1 MMKHRLNLRFNSS
14 YFKIAVLL
22 LIVEILI
29 AVFMKDQ
36 FIRPFGGDFLIVI
49 FIYYFVKSFL
59 EYSSQWILIAV
70 LLFAISVEFTQYFNL
85 IGWMGLSQN
94 RMAQWVLGTSFSWID
109 MIVYTLGVALIW
121 VIEANKEKRR
131 AKMTNL

>member
-131 AKMTNL
+131 SKMTNL

>member
-94 RMAQWVLGTSFSWID
+94 RMAQWLLGTSFSWID

-131 AKMTNL
+131 SKMTNL

>member
-1 MMKHRLNLRFNSS
+1 
-14 YFKIAVLL
+14 
-22 LIVEILI
+22 
-29 AVFMKDQ
+29 MKDQ

-131 AKMTNL
+131 SKMTNL